1 MIRTALIAL
10 LLAVAIEAGEPRY
23 VRIPAGEMAGR
34 KFSEPFWMGRTEVT
48 VAEFRAFAQATSYR
62 TMAEKEGASR
72 TWQVPGF
79 RTSPRQPVVY
89 VTFQDAAAY
98 CEWAGGRLPTDAEWE
113 YAARAGAQTVHYWGD
128 NIDGNYL
135 WYRANSNDQPQPVGR
150 KRPNAWGLY
159 DVEGNVWEWTV
170 DETIKGEPSARR
182 RGGSWVDCAFIDG
195 GPGKPQSLL
204 IGLERYYSIPV
215 KLNHRYDDIGF
226 RCAST
231 RR

>member
-1 MIRTALIAL
+1 MIGPALIAL
-10 LLAVAIEAGEPRY
+10 LFAVAIEAGEPRY
-23 VRIPAGEMAGR
+23 LRIPAGEMAGR
-34 KFSEPFWMGRTEVT
+34 KISEPLWMGRTEVT
-48 VAEFRAFAQATSYR
+48 VAEFGAFAQATSYR
-62 TMAEKEGASR
+62 TVAEKEGALR
-72 TWQVPGF
+72 TWQAPGF
-79 RTSPRQPVVY
+79 PTSPRQPVVY

-170 DETIKGEPSARR
+170 DELTKGEPSARR

-195 GPGKPQSLL
+195 GPGKHQSLL

-226 RCAST
+226 RCART
-231 RR
+231 RP

>member
-1 MIRTALIAL
+1 M
-10 LLAVAIEAGEPRY
+10 
-23 VRIPAGEMAGR
+23 
-34 KFSEPFWMGRTEVT
+34 
-48 VAEFRAFAQATSYR
+48 
-62 TMAEKEGASR
+62 
-72 TWQVPGF
+72 
-79 RTSPRQPVVY
+79 
-89 VTFQDAAAY
+89 TFQDAAAY

-204 IGLERYYSIPV
+204 IGLESV
-215 KLNHRYDDIGF
+215 LLNPRQAEPQVRRHRVPL
-226 RCAST
+226 RQHPALT
-231 RR
+231 AATLRRQRRVQSVQQLSADRSREGGDLPRFD